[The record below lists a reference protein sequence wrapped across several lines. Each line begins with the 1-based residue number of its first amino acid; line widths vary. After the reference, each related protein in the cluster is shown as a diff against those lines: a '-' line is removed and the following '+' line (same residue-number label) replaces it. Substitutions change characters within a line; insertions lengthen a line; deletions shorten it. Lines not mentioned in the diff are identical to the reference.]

1 MPLLSMDP
9 SSAEQISNHTSLA
22 IAAATVAAELH
33 HAEMIARQLTLSAKN
48 ASAIVLRAGSRAA
61 GLSVIANFYDELANK
76 TIKLARSINTTAIQ
90 LSGVTV
96 HEWRTS
102 VAVAQINR
110 AWEMAA
116 GATYRESLE
125 PYMHSIDS
133 EYRQLEAAFQVLLKQ
148 LNEKLD
154 EVQQH
159 MRAIDVV
166 AVSSRL
172 EAQRTGEFKE
182 NLMQMA
188 ENIQKQA
195 NQIKQLVANSI
206 RILEL

>member
-1 MPLLSMDP
+1 MSLLSQAAR
-9 SSAEQISNHTSLA
+9 SAENISNHTHLA

-33 HAEMIARQLTLSAKN
+33 HAEMIARQLTISAKN

-76 TIKLARSINTTAIQ
+76 TINLARSINSTAIQ

-96 HEWRTS
+96 NEWRTS
-102 VAVAQINR
+102 VAVAEIQR
-110 AWEMAA
+110 AYNIA
-116 GATYRESLE
+116 GQADYRESLV
-125 PYMHSIDS
+125 PYMQQIGHR
-133 EYRQLEAAFQVLLKQ
+133 YQALEQQFQVLLKQ

-195 NQIKQLVANSI
+195 NQIKEIVANSI

>member
-1 MPLLSMDP
+1 MLASQTTIDR
-9 SSAEQISNHTSLA
+9 SINYHTRVA
-22 IAAATVAAELH
+22 IAAASVAAELH
-33 HAEMIARQLTLSAKN
+33 HAEMIAKQLTISAKN

-76 TIKLARSINTTAIQ
+76 TINLARSINGTAIH

-96 HEWRTS
+96 AEWRTS
-102 VAVAQINR
+102 AAAAQIKK
-110 AWEMAA
+110 AYQLAEEAP
-116 GATYRESLE
+116 YR
-125 PYMHSIDS
+125 HSIASCVEEVEGRYQTLD
-133 EYRQLEAAFQVLLKQ
+133 EDFQSLLKQ
-148 LNEKLD
+148 LHEKLD
-154 EVQQH
+154 EVQQY

-182 NLMQMA
+182 NLMRMA

-195 NQIKQLVANSI
+195 NQIKGLVANSI
-206 RILEL
+206 KNLDI

>member
-1 MPLLSMDP
+1 MPLLSMDS